1 MDGHG
6 RLRAWE
12 VHRMKP
18 TRRHFDASARHPSR
32 SGSTGSARPAAPLPL
47 VARRRVVTALV
58 VLALA
63 LSGLIYR
70 VVDVQ
75 ATPDPRVL
83 AEVSNPLGEIIVPAP
98 RGTVFDRNGRTIAL
112 SLPAATV
119 VSDPRTI
126 ADPRATAAAL
136 SEVMGV
142 EAEALVDRLSG
153 DVAFR
158 YVARQV
164 DAEVGEQISDLGVEG
179 IKVISEPRR
188 EHPNGECSALA
199 VVGRVNIDHVG
210 MSGIEESYDSH
221 LAGVAGRIMKE
232 VGVDGTT
239 IPGGLQEVIAPTEGR
254 DITVTLDRNIQ
265 YQAEAMMLDAVADA
279 GASAG
284 VALVALPATGE
295 IVAMA
300 NVARGSNGIV
310 DCTRH
315 NLAATWSYEPGSVF
329 KPVTA
334 AAALSSGAVSEYVA
348 IDVPSYLTIW
358 DHRFEDTPTH
368 PDMQWTPVEIV
379 ARSSNIGT
387 ITMAQLT
394 GQERLYRT
402 IRSFGFGSRT
412 ALDFKGESRGILL
425 PLSQWSGLSLP
436 NMAIGQGL
444 AVTPL
449 QLLQAYSTIAN
460 GGIRVPL
467 KLIVEDTGAS
477 GSEEPA
483 PVRVLSSDVTATL
496 MRMLASVVEEGTGR
510 EAVVEGFSM
519 AGKTGTA
526 WQPCDVGYQCVNEK
540 NELIGR
546 HHTATFAGIVSNDD
560 GPALVVV
567 VMIDEPKGE
576 RISGG
581 RLAAPTVSKIAE
593 YALRQL
599 RIPAE
604 LNTLPGQRRRADPAV
619 EPPPPT
625 LVEDQS
631 SPNTGRDGSAD
642 PTREAAT

>member
-1 MDGHG
+1 
-6 RLRAWE
+6 
-12 VHRMKP
+12 MKP
-18 TRRHFDASARHPSR
+18 TRRRLDASARHPSR
-32 SGSTGSARPAAPLPL
+32 SGSTGASRTTPPLPL
-47 VARRRVVTALV
+47 VGRGRVVTVLV

-63 LSGLIYR
+63 LGGLVYR
-70 VVDVQ
+70 IVDVQ

-83 AEVSNPLGEIIVPAP
+83 EEVSNPLGEIVVPAP
-98 RGTVFDRNGRTIAL
+98 RGTVFDRNGRAIAL

-119 VSDPRTI
+119 VSDPRLI
-126 ADPRATAAAL
+126 ADPHQAAAAL

-142 EAEALVDRLSG
+142 EAEALLDNLQG
-153 DVAFR
+153 AGAFR
-158 YVARQV
+158 YVARQI
-164 DAEVGEQISDLGVEG
+164 DTDVGEQITDLGIEG
-179 IKVISEPRR
+179 IRVIAEPRR
-188 EHPNGECSALA
+188 EHPNGHCSGLA
-199 VVGRVNIDHVG
+199 AVGRVNIDHLG
-210 MSGIEESYDSH
+210 MSGVEESHDEH
-221 LAGVAGRIMKE
+221 LSGTAGRVMKE

-239 IPGGLQEVIAPTEGR
+239 IPGGLHEVTAPTEGR

-265 YQAEAMMLDAVADA
+265 YQAEAVLLEAVADA

-300 NVARGSNGIV
+300 NVARGSNGIL

-334 AAALSSGAVSEYVA
+334 AAALSSGAVSEHVA

-358 DHRFEDTPTH
+358 EHRFEDTPTH
-368 PDMQWTPVEIV
+368 PDTEWTPTEIV

-387 ITMAQLT
+387 IRMAQLT
-394 GQERLYRT
+394 GEEKLYRT
-402 IRSFGFGSRT
+402 IRSFGFGART
-412 ALDFKGESRGILL
+412 DLEFKGESKGILL
-425 PLSQWSGLSLP
+425 PLSDWSGLSLP

-449 QLLQAYSTIAN
+449 QILQAYNTIAN
-460 GGIRVPL
+460 GGVRVPL
-467 KLIVEDTGAS
+467 KLIVEDTSAGAPS
-477 GSEEPA
+477 GAA
-483 PVRVLSSDVTATL
+483 PVRVLNPGVAATL
-496 MRMLASVVEEGTGR
+496 MRILTAVVEEGTGR
-510 EAVVEGFSM
+510 EADVEGFSM

-526 WQPCDVGYQCVNEK
+526 WQPCDVGYECVNER

-560 GPALVVV
+560 GPALVVLV
-567 VMIDEPKGE
+567 IIDQPKGE

-581 RLAAPTVSKIAE
+581 RLAAPTVGKIAE

-599 RIPAE
+599 RVPAE
-604 LNTLPGQRRRADPAV
+604 LNSTPGVRRRAEPAP
-619 EPPPPT
+619 EPLPPA
-625 LVEDQS
+625 LLEDR
-631 SPNTGRDGSAD
+631 SPDGSAGSSESQ
-642 PTREAAT
+642 T

>member
-1 MDGHG
+1 MDGHT

-12 VHRMKP
+12 VQRMKP
-18 TRRHFDASARHPSR
+18 TRPRFDASARHPSR
-32 SGSTGSARPAAPLPL
+32 SGSTGSARPTAPLPL

-75 ATPDPRVL
+75 ATPDRRVL
-83 AEVSNPLGEIIVPAP
+83 EEVSNPLGEIIVPAP

-126 ADPRATAAAL
+126 TDRWAVAAAL

-142 EAEALVDRLSG
+142 EAEALVDKLQG
-153 DVAFR
+153 DAAFR
-158 YVARQV
+158 YVARQI
-164 DAEVGEQISDLGVEG
+164 DAEVGEQISDLRIEG

-199 VVGRVNIDHVG
+199 AVGRVNIDHAG

-221 LAGVAGRIMKE
+221 LSGVPGRVMKE

-239 IPGGLQEVIAPTEGR
+239 IPGGLHEVIAPTEGR
-254 DITVTLDRNIQ
+254 DVTMTLDRNVQ
-265 YQAEAMMLDAVADA
+265 YQAESMMLEAVADA

-284 VALVALPATGE
+284 VALVAVPATGE

-300 NVARGSNGIV
+300 NVARGANGIV

-334 AAALSSGAVSEYVA
+334 AAALSSGAVSEHVA

-358 DHRFEDTPTH
+358 EHRFEDTPTH
-368 PDMQWTPVEIV
+368 PDMQWTPTEIV
-379 ARSSNIGT
+379 TRSSNIGT
-387 ITMAQLT
+387 IKMALLT
-394 GQERLYRT
+394 GEERLHRT
-402 IRSFGFGSRT
+402 IRAFGFGSRT
-412 ALDFKGESRGILL
+412 ALDFKGESKGILL

-449 QLLQAYSTIAN
+449 QLLQAYNTIAN

-477 GSEEPA
+477 RSEHA
-483 PVRVLSSDVTATL
+483 PVRVLSSDVAATL

-526 WQPCDVGYQCVNEK
+526 WQPCDVGYKCVNER

-567 VMIDEPKGE
+567 VMIDQPKGE

-599 RIPAE
+599 RFPAE
-604 LNTLPGQRRRADPAV
+604 LNTLPGERRRAEPAV
-619 EPPPPT
+619 EPPLPT
-625 LVEDQS
+625 LPED
-631 SPNTGRDGSAD
+631 T
-642 PTREAAT
+642 EATP

>member
-1 MDGHG
+1 MTPPG
-6 RLRAWE
+6 RR
-12 VHRMKP
+12 
-18 TRRHFDASARHPSR
+18 FDASARHPSR
-32 SGSTGSARPAAPLPL
+32 SGSTGSARPTAPLPL
-47 VARRRVVTALV
+47 VTRPRVITVLV

-63 LSGLIYR
+63 LGGLVYR
-70 VVDVQ
+70 IVDVQ

-83 AEVSNPLGEIIVPAP
+83 EEVSNPLGEIVVPAP

-119 VSDPRTI
+119 VSDPRI
-126 ADPRATAAAL
+126 ISDPQQAAADL
-136 SEVMGV
+136 SEVTGI
-142 EAEALVDRLSG
+142 EAEALLDNLQG
-153 DVAFR
+153 DGAFR

-164 DAEVGEQISDLGVEG
+164 DAEVGEQIDELGIEG
-179 IKVISEPRR
+179 IRVISEPRR
-188 EHPNGECSALA
+188 EHPNGGCSALA
-199 VVGRVNIDHVG
+199 AVGRVNIDHVG
-210 MSGIEESYDSH
+210 MSGIEEAYDEH
-221 LAGVAGRIMKE
+221 LSGTPGRVMKE

-239 IPGGLQEVIAPTEGR
+239 IPGGLQEVIAPAEGR

-265 YQAEAMMLDAVADA
+265 YQAESMVLDAVAGS
-279 GASAG
+279 GASSG

-334 AAALSSGAVSEYVA
+334 AAALSSGAVAEQVT
-348 IDVPSYLTIW
+348 IEVPSYLTIW
-358 DHRFEDTPTH
+358 GHRFEDTPVH
-368 PDMQWTPVEIV
+368 PDVEWTPTEIV

-387 ITMAQLT
+387 IKMALEAGEERMYQTM
-394 GQERLYRT
+394 
-402 IRSFGFGSRT
+402 RSFGFGAST
-412 ALDFKGESRGILL
+412 ALDFKGESKGILP

-460 GGIRVPL
+460 GGLLVPL
-467 KLIVEDTGAS
+467 KLIVDDTGANA
-477 GSEEPA
+477 GPAGGPA
-483 PVRVLSSDVTATL
+483 PVRVLSAEVAATL
-496 MRMLASVVEEGTGR
+496 MRMLTSVVEVGTGR
-510 EAVVEGFSM
+510 RADVEGFSM

-526 WQPCDVGYQCVNEK
+526 WQPCDIGYKCVNAR

-546 HHTATFAGIVSNDD
+546 HYTATFAGIVSNDD
-560 GPALVVV
+560 GPALVVLV
-567 VMIDEPKGE
+567 IVDQPKGE

-581 RLAAPTVSKIAE
+581 KLAAPTVRRIAE

-599 RIPAE
+599 RVPAE
-604 LNTLPGQRRRADPAV
+604 LNTVGGERRRADPAV
-619 EPPPPT
+619 VPPPPT
-625 LVEDQS
+625 LLADQS
-631 SPNTGRDGSAD
+631 PDSGESQT
-642 PTREAAT
+642 

>member
-1 MDGHG
+1 
-6 RLRAWE
+6 
-12 VHRMKP
+12 MKP
-18 TRRHFDASARHPSR
+18 TRRRFDASARHPSR
-32 SGSTGSARPAAPLPL
+32 SGSTGTSRPAPPLPL
-47 VARRRVVTALV
+47 VGRGRVVTVLV

-63 LSGLIYR
+63 MGVLVYR
-70 VVDVQ
+70 IVDVQ

-83 AEVSNPLGEIIVPAP
+83 EEVSNPLGEIVVPAP

-119 VSDPRTI
+119 VSDPRLI
-126 ADPRATAAAL
+126 ADPKGAVAAL
-136 SEVMGV
+136 SAVMGV
-142 EAEALVDRLSG
+142 EPEALLDKLQG
-153 DVAFR
+153 EGAFR
-158 YVARQV
+158 YLARQV
-164 DAEVGEQISDLGVEG
+164 DARVGEQVDDLGIEG

-188 EHPNGECSALA
+188 EHPNGDCSALA
-199 VVGRVNIDHVG
+199 AVGRVNIDHAG
-210 MSGIEESYDSH
+210 MSGIEESHDEH
-221 LAGVAGRIMKE
+221 LSGTAGRVMKE

-239 IPGGLQEVIAPTEGR
+239 IPGGLQEVTAPTEGR

-265 YQAEAMMLDAVADA
+265 YQAESMMLEAVADA
-279 GASAG
+279 GASSG

-334 AAALSSGAVSEYVA
+334 AAALSSGAVSEHAA

-358 DHRFEDTPTH
+358 EHRFEDTPTH
-368 PDMQWTPVEIV
+368 PDTQWTPTEIV

-387 ITMAQLT
+387 IRMAQMT
-394 GQERLYRT
+394 GEEKLYRT

-412 ALDFKGESRGILL
+412 ALDFKGESKGILL

-449 QLLQAYSTIAN
+449 QILQAYNTIAN
-460 GGIRVPL
+460 GGVLVPL
-467 KLIVEDTGAS
+467 KLIVGDTGA
-477 GSEEPA
+477 GAEDEPA
-483 PVRVLSSDVTATL
+483 PVRVLSPAVTATL
-496 MRMLASVVEEGTGR
+496 MRMLTSVVEEGTGR
-510 EAVVEGFSM
+510 EAGVEGFSM

-526 WQPCDVGYQCVNEK
+526 WQPCDVGYQCVNER

-560 GPALVVV
+560 GPAMVVLVI
-567 VMIDEPKGE
+567 IDQPKGE

-581 RLAAPTVSKIAE
+581 KLAAPTVRKIAE

-599 RIPAE
+599 RVPAE
-604 LNTLPGQRRRADPAV
+604 LNATPGERRRAEPAP

-625 LVEDQS
+625 LVADQV
-631 SPNTGRDGSAD
+631 NT
-642 PTREAAT
+642 

>member
-1 MDGHG
+1 
-6 RLRAWE
+6 
-12 VHRMKP
+12 MKP
-18 TRRHFDASARHPSR
+18 TRPRFDASARHPSR
-32 SGSTGSARPAAPLPL
+32 SGSTGSARPTAPLPL

-75 ATPDPRVL
+75 ATPDRRVL
-83 AEVSNPLGEIIVPAP
+83 EEVSNPLGEIIVPAP

-126 ADPRATAAAL
+126 ADRWAVAAAL

-142 EAEALVDRLSG
+142 EAEALVDKLQG
-153 DVAFR
+153 DAAFR
-158 YVARQV
+158 YVARQI
-164 DAEVGEQISDLGVEG
+164 DAEVGEQISDLRIEG

-199 VVGRVNIDHVG
+199 AVGRVNIDHAG

-221 LAGVAGRIMKE
+221 LSGVPGRVMKE

-239 IPGGLQEVIAPTEGR
+239 IPGGLHEVIAPTEGR
-254 DITVTLDRNIQ
+254 DVTMTLDRNVQ
-265 YQAEAMMLDAVADA
+265 YQAESMMLEAVADA

-284 VALVALPATGE
+284 VALVAVPATGE

-300 NVARGSNGIV
+300 NVARGANGIV

-334 AAALSSGAVSEYVA
+334 AAALSSGAVSEHVA

-368 PDMQWTPVEIV
+368 PDMQWTPTEIV
-379 ARSSNIGT
+379 TRSSNIGT
-387 ITMAQLT
+387 IKMALLT
-394 GQERLYRT
+394 GEERLYRT

-412 ALDFKGESRGILL
+412 ALDFKGESKGILL

-449 QLLQAYSTIAN
+449 QLLEAYNTIAN
-460 GGIRVPL
+460 DGIRMPL

-477 GSEEPA
+477 RSEHA
-483 PVRVLSSDVTATL
+483 PVRVLSSDVAATL

-526 WQPCDVGYQCVNEK
+526 WQPCDVGYKCVNER

-567 VMIDEPKGE
+567 VMIDQPKGE

-599 RIPAE
+599 RFPAE
-604 LNTLPGQRRRADPAV
+604 LNTLPDERRRAEPAV
-619 EPPPPT
+619 EPPLPT
-625 LVEDQS
+625 LPED
-631 SPNTGRDGSAD
+631 T
-642 PTREAAT
+642 EATP

>member
-1 MDGHG
+1 MS
-6 RLRAWE
+6 
-12 VHRMKP
+12 P
-18 TRRHFDASARHPSR
+18 TSRRFDASARHPSR
-32 SGSTGSARPAAPLPL
+32 AGSTGRSRPTPPLPL
-47 VARRRVVTALV
+47 VGRGRVVTVLV

-63 LSGLIYR
+63 LGGLVYR
-70 VVDVQ
+70 IVDVQ

-83 AEVSNPLGEIIVPAP
+83 EEVSNPLGEIVVPAP

-119 VSDPRTI
+119 VSDPRLIT
-126 ADPRATAAAL
+126 DPHGAAAAL
-136 SEVMGV
+136 SEVMGI
-142 EAEALVDRLSG
+142 EAEALLDSLRG
-153 DVAFR
+153 DGAFR

-164 DAEVGEQISDLGVEG
+164 DADVGEQVTALGIDG
-179 IKVISEPRR
+179 IRVIPEPRR

-210 MSGIEESYDSH
+210 MSGIEESHHEH
-221 LAGVAGRIMKE
+221 LSGTAGRVMKE

-239 IPGGLQEVIAPTEGR
+239 IPGGLEEVTAPIQGR
-254 DITVTLDRNIQ
+254 DVTVTLDRNIQ
-265 YQAEAMMLDAVADA
+265 YQAESMMLEAIADA
-279 GASAG
+279 GASSG
-284 VALVALPATGE
+284 VALVSLPATGE

-334 AAALSSGAVSEYVA
+334 AAALSNGAVFEHVA

-358 DHRFEDTPTH
+358 EHRFEDTPTH
-368 PDMQWTPVEIV
+368 PDTQWTPTEIV

-387 ITMAQLT
+387 IRMAQMT
-394 GQERLYRT
+394 GEEKLYRT
-402 IRSFGFGSRT
+402 IRSFGFGART
-412 ALDFKGESRGILL
+412 ALDFKGESKGILL

-449 QLLQAYSTIAN
+449 QILQAYNTIAN
-460 GGIRVPL
+460 GGVLVPL
-467 KLIVEDTGAS
+467 KLIVDDTGA
-477 GSEEPA
+477 GAGPA
-483 PVRVLSSDVTATL
+483 EGPVRVLSGEVAATL
-496 MRMLASVVEEGTGR
+496 MRMLTSVVEVGTGR
-510 EAVVEGFSM
+510 EADVEGFSM

-526 WQPCDVGYQCVNEK
+526 WQPCDIGYECVNER

-546 HHTATFAGIVSNDD
+546 HHTATFAGVVSNDD
-560 GPALVVV
+560 GPAMVVLVI
-567 VMIDEPKGE
+567 IDQPKGE

-581 RLAAPTVSKIAE
+581 SLAAPTVGRIAE

-599 RIPAE
+599 RVPAE
-604 LNTLPGQRRRADPAV
+604 LNTTPGVRRRAEPAP

-625 LVEDQS
+625 LATE
-631 SPNTGRDGSAD
+631 GAD
-642 PTREAAT
+642 A